1 MEENKTD
8 AGQGLGIAGFVLGIV
23 ALIVAFIPCV
33 GVLALIPGIIAITLS
48 GIAYSQARKGNGA
61 KGLII
66 AALVISILGTAVA
79 AIWPLAFASVAKS
92 GFLLKKQIENAIE
105 DETGKTMDENFKD
118 IGKNMENV
126 LENLEADTD
135 SGVIKIEV
143 GKEMG
148 DKEFDR
154 FLENYEKLINESIR
168 LQKKAGSGDM
178 EAVTAYSKVSVK
190 LASTL
195 SKLATSRTKLSEDQ
209 AKKLDEI
216 NKKYEKDLESIK
228 R

>member
-48 GIAYSQARKGNGA
+48 GIAYSQANKGNGA

-79 AIWPLAFASVAKS
+79 AIWPLAFASVAKT
-92 GFLLKKQIENAIE
+92 GLFMKKNIENAIE

-118 IGKNMENV
+118 LGKDMEQV
-126 LENLEADTD
+126 LEHLEADTD
-135 SGVIKIEV
+135 SGVIKIEI

-148 DKEFDR
+148 DAEFDK
-154 FLENYEKLINESIR
+154 FLGNYEKLINESIQ
-168 LQKKAGSGDM
+168 LQKKAESGDM
-178 EAVTAYSKVSVK
+178 EAVTAYSKISVK

-195 SKLATSRTKLSEDQ
+195 SKLATSSSKLTPVQ
-209 AKKLDEI
+209 AKKLNEI
-216 NKKYEKDLESIK
+216 NKKYEKELESIRK
-228 R
+228 